1 MNFTLKVWRQ
11 KDRVTEGHFETHEA
25 RDIPANAS
33 FLEMLDIVN
42 EGIIARNEEPIQFE
56 SDCREGVC
64 GTCSMVINGYP
75 HGGQD
80 GTTACQLY
88 MRRFSDG
95 DVITVEPWR
104 AKPFPVM
111 RDLIVDRSAFERIIQ
126 AGGYVSVRTGSAA
139 EANSLPVP
147 KQNAELAMD
156 AAVCI
161 GCGACVAACRNASGM
176 LFMSAKIGH
185 LGYLPQ
191 GQAERSKRALAMVRQ
206 HDAEGFGNCTNQYE
220 CEAVCPKRISVAYIA
235 RMNRDYALASLK
247 EIAGIE

>member
-11 KDRVTEGHFETHEA
+11 NDRNTQGHFETHEV

-42 EGIIARNEEPIQFE
+42 EGIIARHEEPIQFE

-80 GTTACQLY
+80 GTTVCQLY

-95 DVITVEPWR
+95 DVITIEPWR

-156 AAVCI
+156 AALCI

-191 GQAERSKRALAMVRQ
+191 GQAERSRRALAMVRQ

-220 CEAVCPKRISVAYIA
+220 CEAVCPKSISVAYIA
-235 RMNRDYALASLK
+235 RMNRDFALASVK
-247 EIAGIE
+247 EIAGVE

>member
-1 MNFTLKVWRQ
+1 MNLTLKVWRQ
-11 KDRVTEGHFETHEA
+11 NDSLSEGRFEIYEA

-42 EGIIARNEEPIQFE
+42 EDLIARNVEPIQFE

-80 GTTACQLY
+80 GTTVCQLY
-88 MRRFSDG
+88 MRLFKDG
-95 DVITVEPWR
+95 ETVTIEPWR
-104 AKPFPVM
+104 AKPFPVV

-126 AGGYVSVRTGSAA
+126 AGGYVSVRTGSAP

-147 KQNAELAMD
+147 KMNAELAMD
-156 AAVCI
+156 AAICI
-161 GCGACVAACRNASGM
+161 GCGACVAACRNASAM

-191 GQAERSKRALAMVRQ
+191 GQPERSRRALAMIRQ

-220 CEAVCPKRISVAYIA
+220 CEAVCPKQISVAYIA
-235 RMNRDYALASLK
+235 RMNRDFVLASAR
-247 EIAGIE
+247 EIAGAE

>member
-11 KDRVTEGHFETHEA
+11 NNRSAEGRFETFEA
-25 RDIPANAS
+25 REIPASAS

-42 EGIIARNEEPIQFE
+42 EGIIARHEEPIQFE

-80 GTTACQLY
+80 GTTVCQLY

-95 DVITVEPWR
+95 DVITIEPWR
-104 AKPFPVM
+104 AKPFPVV

-156 AAVCI
+156 AALCI

-191 GQAERSKRALAMVRQ
+191 GQAERSRRALAMVRQ

-220 CEAVCPKRISVAYIA
+220 CEAVCPKQISVAYIA